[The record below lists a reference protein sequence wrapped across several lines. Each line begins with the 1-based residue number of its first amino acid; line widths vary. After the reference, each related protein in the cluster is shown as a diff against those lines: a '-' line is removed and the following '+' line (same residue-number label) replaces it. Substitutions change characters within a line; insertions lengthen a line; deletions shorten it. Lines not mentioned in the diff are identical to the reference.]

1 MDYNVRFTFYTQEGT
16 TISAEELGTAVR
28 DKVEEYTAWQC
39 AKMGRDINPSRLIA
53 MLMETGIKRVDLIEP
68 AFTALKDGSG
78 TDAPQLARL
87 AGPPVIINGGY
98 EDE

>member
-1 MDYNVRFTFYTQEGT
+1 
-16 TISAEELGTAVR
+16 
-28 DKVEEYTAWQC
+28 
-39 AKMGRDINPSRLIA
+39 
-53 MLMETGIKRVDLIEP
+53 METGVKRVDVEEP
-68 AFTALKDGSG
+68 GFTSLKDGSG